1 MQVEPIKSFE
11 HIDRI
16 KSLLQ
21 SNKKLKLLF
30 IISINND
37 IEIRDM
43 LNLKIKDLDNY
54 NNLEEIFIKNGNK
67 KILLKL
73 NKEVKD
79 GINDYF
85 NSITPIPDHYLFKS
99 RKGKNYP
106 LSTHAVMNY
115 VKLWCAQVNLEG
127 NFGAASLRKTYK
139 FYNTAECGGVDFD
152 TKHP

>member
-1 MQVEPIKSFE
+1 MQVEPIKSLE
-11 HIDRI
+11 HIDKI
-16 KSLLQ
+16 KALLQ

-30 IISINND
+30 IMSINND

-54 NNLEEIFIKNGNK
+54 NNMEEILIKTGNK

-85 NSITPIPDHYLFKS
+85 NSITAIPDHYLFKS

-115 VKLWCAQVNLEG
+115 VKFWCSQVNLEG
-127 NFGAASLRKTYK
+127 NFGAASLRKTYMFHK
-139 FYNTAECGGVDFD
+139 ARE
-152 TKHP
+152 